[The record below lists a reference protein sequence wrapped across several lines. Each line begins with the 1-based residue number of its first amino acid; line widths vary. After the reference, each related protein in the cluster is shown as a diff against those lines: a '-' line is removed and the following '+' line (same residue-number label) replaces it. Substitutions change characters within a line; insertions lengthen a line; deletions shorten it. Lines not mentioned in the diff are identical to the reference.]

1 MNYFLCL
8 SLRYENA
15 GKELK
20 SSIKSLLSTDQDEM
34 DIDGKSELI
43 VPQKITGILSKHSTT
58 PVQQETHLPIV
69 RLNFVINQVCCH
81 FISQVNCHFTNQ
93 LSCHFISQVNCHFVN
108 QVNCHFIGQINCH
121 FISQVNCHFISQVKC
136 QLVKNTEY
144 SRTTVP
150 QSYYPL
156 ANEVAKGYSNA
167 TFRPSVTSLWTL

>member
-43 VPQKITGILSKHSTT
+43 VPQKITGILSKHSAT

-93 LSCHFISQVNCHFVN
+93 VSCHFISQVNYHFVSQVNCHFVN

-121 FISQVNCHFISQVKC
+121 FISQLYHKVIIPPPTKLRRDIVT
-136 QLVKNTEY
+136 L
-144 SRTTVP
+144 
-150 QSYYPL
+150 
-156 ANEVAKGYSNA
+156 
-167 TFRPSVTSLWTL
+167 PSVLPFVRHILVNTLGSTSFNGF

>member
-167 TFRPSVTSLWTL
+167 TFRPSVTSL